1 MITRATINEQIA
13 SCVTR
18 HYERLEAARDEVPAI
33 KEFLLSVCPLFER
46 RDELDDPA
54 VMAKRRF

>member
-13 SCVTR
+13 ACVIS
-18 HYERLEAARDEVPAI
+18 HWNGLDDLSDECPSVAKFLEAVN
-33 KEFLLSVCPLFER
+33 PLFER

-54 VMAKRRF
+54 VMAKRRV